1 MVIRTKQ
8 QNLGSRDWIL
18 FFAVMGLVSLG
29 LMLVYSATSDMAYHM
44 YGDPSHFFRRQLQWL
59 GIGLVGMFVASRFTH
74 HIWMK
79 LSIPVILLALATL
92 AALVLFKEGRLLFG
106 QSVSPVEMAKLAMI
120 IYIAHWLS
128 SKEGLLSTLPY
139 GLLPFT
145 IMVGA
150 MAGLIMA
157 QPDISEALLIVL
169 VSVAMFFLAG
179 ADVIQFFIGIL
190 GGGAAFAFVVT
201 QFPHAMDR
209 LTPYIK
215 EFRDPLHSTNWQ
227 LSQGLVALASGGLTG
242 LGTGS
247 GRMKYQWLPAAHT
260 DSIFA
265 FAGEEMGLIGCLL
278 IIGLFAVVAYRG
290 IRIAN
295 LAPDSFGRLLALGI
309 TCWFTFQALM
319 NMAAVT
325 GTIPFTGIALP
336 FISLGGSSL
345 VSCMLGVGILLSVS
359 RASVEQEQA
368 TWSRVPAADVAGQGE
383 PA

>member
-1 MVIRTKQ
+1 MARNKKQ
-8 QNLGSRDWIL
+8 DSPASADWIL
-18 FFAVMGLVSLG
+18 FLAVLGLAAVG
-29 LMLVYSATSDMAYHM
+29 LMLVYSSTSELGYQLHGNASY
-44 YGDPSHFFRRQLQWL
+44 FFRRQLQWL
-59 GIGLVGMFVASRFTH
+59 GVGLVAMFVASRVSYRHWT
-74 HIWMK
+74 K
-79 LSIPVILLALATL
+79 VSIPVMGGALFTL

-106 QSVSPVEMAKLAMI
+106 QSVSPAEMAKLAMI

-128 SKEGLLSTLPY
+128 SKEGLLGTLPY

-145 IMVGA
+145 IMVGVIT
-150 MAGLIMA
+150 GLVMA

-179 ADVIQFFIGIL
+179 ADVVQFVIGIL

-201 QFPHAMDR
+201 QFPHAMER
-209 LTPYIK
+209 LTPYIQ
-215 EFRDPLHSTNWQ
+215 EFRDPLHSTNLQ
-227 LSQGLVALASGGLTG
+227 LRQGLVALGSGGLLG
-242 LGTGS
+242 LGPGS

-265 FAGEEMGLIGCLL
+265 IAGEELGLLGCLL
-278 IIGLFAVVAYRG
+278 LIGLYAIVAYRG
-290 IRIAN
+290 MRIATQ
-295 LAPDSFGRLLALGI
+295 APDSFGRLLALGI
-309 TCWFTFQALM
+309 SCWFSFQALM

-345 VSCMLGVGILLSVS
+345 VSCMMGVGILLSVS
-359 RASVEQEQA
+359 RAAVDQ
-368 TWSRVPAADVAGQGE
+368 VPAVWSSSAIPERGE